1 MNILK
6 NGRINLEL
14 LHSLEEKPAL
24 FAPGDITI
32 WTDPYISEHIL
43 DAHLDP
49 DSDDASR
56 REETIDEVV
65 DFITRRYP
73 PGEFSRL
80 LDLGCGPGLYASR
93 LHEAGYRVTG
103 MDFSEVS
110 ISWAR
115 DEAEEYGRDIQY
127 LQQDYRTWQ
136 PDEKSYDI
144 ILLIFGDFCVLSPE
158 DRGLLLENVRQALV
172 PGGVFLFDVFT
183 EMYLPHP
190 DERAWFTMLE
200 DGFWRPDHNL
210 VFEIKHRYPEDS
222 VHLNRY
228 LIVTEDGRVRT
239 CNIWH
244 RWFSRREI
252 RELMEKSGFK
262 VEKMWADLKGTTLKP
277 SPEWIGI
284 EARVARA
291 R

>member
-6 NGRINLEL
+6 NGSIDLEL
-14 LHSLEEKPAL
+14 LHSLEEKPEL
-24 FAPGDITI
+24 FTPGDITI

-65 DFITRRYP
+65 EFIAGRFPFT
-73 PGEFSRL
+73 EFPRL

-93 LHEAGYRVTG
+93 LHDAGYRVTG
-103 MDFSEVS
+103 IDFSAVS
-110 ISWAR
+110 INWAR
-115 DEAEEYGRDIQY
+115 DEAEEYGWDIQY
-127 LQQDYRTWQ
+127 LQQDYRSWQ
-136 PDEKSYDI
+136 PEAESFDMV
-144 ILLIFGDFCVLSPE
+144 LLIFGDFCVLSPE
-158 DRGLLLENVRQALV
+158 DRTVLLEKVRYALV

-190 DERAWFTMLE
+190 DERGWFTMLE

-228 LIVTEDGRVRT
+228 LIITEDGEVRT

-244 RWFSRREI
+244 RWFGRAEI
-252 RELMEKSGFK
+252 RKLLNDSGFE
-262 VEKMWADLKGTTLKP
+262 VAEMWADLKGTPLKP

-284 EARVARA
+284 EARSTRA